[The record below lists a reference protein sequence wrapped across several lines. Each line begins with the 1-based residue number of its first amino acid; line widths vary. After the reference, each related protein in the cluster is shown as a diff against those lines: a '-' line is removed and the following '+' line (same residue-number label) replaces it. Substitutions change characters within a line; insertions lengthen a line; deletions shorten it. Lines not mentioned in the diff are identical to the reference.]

1 MKARVTQNFEGTING
16 YIIFDSQTFIDM
28 LNIMSWLEEKYSNDY
43 AMRKAL
49 ESFKFVELLHDT
61 ILDLNV
67 KAVSSNALVRKLS
80 EEIVMCYQYKDGR
93 INTVLNL
100 NDEFIN
106 YLMNL

>member
-1 MKARVTQNFEGTING
+1 MKANVTQNFEGTING

-28 LNIMSWLEEKYSNDY
+28 LNIMSWLEEKYSNDH

-67 KAVSSNALVRKLS
+67 KAVSSNVLLRKLS
-80 EEIVMCYQYKDGR
+80 EEISMCYRYKGGR

>member
-1 MKARVTQNFEGTING
+1 MKANVTQNFEGTING
-16 YIIFDSQTFIDM
+16 YVIFDSQTFIDM

-43 AMRKAL
+43 VMRKAL

-67 KAVSSNALVRKLS
+67 KAVSSNVLVRKLS
-80 EEIVMCYQYKDGR
+80 EEIAMCYRYKDGR